1 MTEPSEIPLPGDD
14 VPAVLG
20 PAFSS
25 ALQWVAHAHRDQHRK
40 GKPTVPYVSH
50 LIGVASLVL
59 EAGGTETEAV
69 AALLHDAI
77 EDQDITASDI
87 RHWYGARVEEIV
99 VACTDNV
106 DDDAAG
112 TRGTANWHARKE
124 SYLSHLEDERDAG
137 ILLVTGADK
146 LHNARAMVADLRTGE
161 LAWTTFNA
169 PPADQLWYYGSLRD
183 VFRGRIPEY
192 IDQEFQAAV
201 AEIVRLTEVPVES
214 AAWFE
219 AHPST

>member
-1 MTEPSEIPLPGDD
+1 MA
-14 VPAVLG
+14 PAVLG
-20 PAFSS
+20 PAFAS
-25 ALQWVAHAHRDQHRK
+25 ALQWLSHAHRDQHRK

-69 AALLHDAI
+69 ATLLHDAI
-77 EDQDITASDI
+77 EDQDVTAADI
-87 RHWYGARVEEIV
+87 RARYGARVEEIV

-106 DDDAAG
+106 DDDDTTK
-112 TRGTANWHARKE
+112 TRGAANWHARKE
-124 SYLSHLEDERDAG
+124 SYLAYLKVEHDAG
-137 ILLVTGADK
+137 ILLVTAADK

-169 PPADQLWYYGSLRD
+169 PPADQLWYYGSLCD

-192 IDQEFQAAV
+192 IDRELQAAV
-201 AEIVRLTEVPVES
+201 TEIVRLTDVTVETV
-214 AAWFE
+214 AWFE
-219 AHPST
+219 AHPSA